1 MKVFL
6 IILFGLVGVT
16 LVAEVSLRL
25 FVGLGKPA
33 LYIADDDIGYLLAPN
48 QKLRRGGNRIEIN
61 QYSMRHGEIEP
72 QKDSDTKRILL
83 LGDSVVYG
91 TWRTD
96 QTQTLS
102 ALLAGQSDRPIEVL
116 NASANSWSPRNE
128 LAYLKKYGLFDAD
141 VLILVINTDDFFAP
155 KPTSLVVGTAYNY
168 PDQAPPLALIE
179 AYQIFIATPKPI
191 PELEKLRAAKDNLK
205 ANIAAIKEIKDI
217 AQQSDTEFILAIT
230 PLLQE
235 LQGQSTPESIQ
246 ARKRLQEL
254 VRAENIE
261 YVDFLKVWADFPQ
274 PEFLYRDRIHPS
286 PQGNTKIVE
295 QLRSFL

>member
-1 MKVFL
+1 MKAFL
-6 IILFGLVGVT
+6 IILSGLAGVT
-16 LVAEVSLRL
+16 LVAEVGLRL
-25 FVGLGKPA
+25 FMGLGKPA
-33 LYIADDDIGYLLAPN
+33 LYIADNDIGYLLAPN

-72 QKDSDTKRILL
+72 QKDPDTKRILL
-83 LGDSVVYG
+83 LGDSIVYG

-102 ALLAGQSDRPIEVL
+102 ALLADQSDRPIEVL

-141 VLILVINTDDFFAP
+141 VLVLVINTDDFFAP
-155 KPTSLVVGTAYNY
+155 KPTSLVVGAYNY
-168 PDQAPPLALIE
+168 PDKAPPLALIE
-179 AYQIFIATPKPI
+179 AYQFFVATPKPI
-191 PELEKLRAAKDNLK
+191 PELEKLRAAKEDNLK
-205 ANIAAIKEIKDI
+205 ANITAIKEIKDI

-230 PLLQE
+230 PLLRE
-235 LQGQSTPESIQ
+235 LQGESTPEETQ

-254 VRAENIE
+254 VKAENIE
-261 YVDFLKVWADFPQ
+261 YVDFLEVWADFPQ